1 MQVLLFFM
9 FFIAVSAIRYNIL
22 IDHTDKSNI
31 TEITHLIDLSEI
43 SEINELDLDLI
54 KVLIN

>member
-1 MQVLLFFM
+1 MQVFLFFM
-9 FFIAVSAIRYNIL
+9 FFVAVNAIRYNIV

-31 TEITHLIDLSEI
+31 TEITHLIELSDLS
-43 SEINELDLDLI
+43 ELDLDLI